1 MSIQNKYKQEREQI
15 QMLLGE
21 IGEMLAHATGF
32 VQRRSKLGGN
42 ELIQILT
49 LGCLEAGS
57 ASLSRFC
64 QVASELGIEIS
75 EAGLHYRLNQ
85 EAVELLRQVC
95 QVYMGQCNEELERSG
110 VLMDFGAVRIFDSSH
125 ILLPKAHA
133 ALFPTSRNSA
143 TMKVQLAYEY
153 HSGRI
158 EALEVETGLDPDQK
172 CNLPQELSQ
181 AGELAIFDLGY
192 FKQERFAELNEQGAY
207 FLSRLYK
214 QTGLYDS
221 DDPDK
226 KLDLLTWLKGLA
238 EAMTHGERNL
248 LMGGRKK
255 VPVRVIFYRVPE
267 AVAQERRRKA
277 KQRAKKSG
285 KTCQQSTLDWLDWF
299 IFVTNVPEELMNIEQ
314 VATVYR
320 VRWQVE
326 ILFKV
331 WKQELDWGKM
341 GKWRIERILCQ
352 FYARCLALLLFHRL
366 LKKYQSEWD
375 WEISWQKAIK
385 VFKRK
390 IHTLIEIVSQNFW
403 GILSFLKGLDRNFR
417 RFASKS
423 NRRTSLST
431 YDLLE
436 LVRA

>member
-1 MSIQNKYKQEREQI
+1 MSIQSKYKQEREQI
-15 QMLLGE
+15 QVLLNE
-21 IGEMLAHATGF
+21 MGEMLAKHTGF
-32 VQRRSKLGGN
+32 VQRQSKIGGN
-42 ELIQILT
+42 ELIQILS
-49 LGCLEAGS
+49 LGCLENGS
-57 ASLSRFC
+57 ASLSTFC
-64 QVASELGIEIS
+64 QVASDLGIEIS
-75 EAGLHYRLNQ
+75 EAGIHYRLNP

-95 QVYMGQCNEELERSG
+95 HLYMHQGNEEIERSG
-110 VLMDFGAVRIFDSSH
+110 VLMAFNAVRIFDSSH
-125 ILLPKAHA
+125 ILLSKEHA
-133 ALFPTSRNSA
+133 EIFPTSRNSA
-143 TMKVQLAYEY
+143 AMKVQLAYEY
-153 HSGRI
+153 HSGQM

-172 CNLPQELSQ
+172 CDLSQELSQ
-181 AGELAIFDLGY
+181 KGDLAIFDLGY
-192 FKQERFAELNEQGAY
+192 FKQERFAELNAAGVY
-207 FLSRLYK
+207 FLSRFYK
-214 QTGLYDS
+214 QTGLYDVDNPS
-221 DDPDK
+221 TK
-226 KLDLLTWLKGLA
+226 VDLLTYLKGLPPEFA
-238 EAMTHGERNL
+238 WGERRL
-248 LMGGRKK
+248 LMGGREK
-255 VPVRVIFYRVPE
+255 VPVRVVYYRVPE
-267 AVAQERRRKA
+267 EVAQERRRKA

-299 IFVTNVPEELMNIEQ
+299 VFVTNVPEEVMNIEQ

-385 VFKRK
+385 VFNRK
-390 IHTLIEIVSQNFW
+390 IHTLIEIVSRHFR
-403 GILSFLKGLDRNFR
+403 GILSFLKGLDRDFR
-417 RFASKS
+417 RFAPKSK
-423 NRRTSLST
+423 RRTSLST